1 MNINFIDKLA
11 LKHKMYSLFAL
22 IVAGFMGVFI
32 SYMVTDSIR
41 SHAEEELAL
50 VEKFTFNVKSMEAK
64 LLLERM
70 HEKDFLL
77 RNDLATAE
85 QFKSQVVSINK
96 LLVDT
101 ESMANQFGMK
111 KELAEVN
118 KKFLTYASGFDELVV
133 LKQELGLDANSG
145 LHGELAVAAAYIE
158 KNIRSQ
164 NNRDLMVAMLA
175 MRGLE
180 KDFMQ
185 YESEEYISQMID
197 AQANFSNLLKKS
209 DLSASKKS
217 EIVAGMSNYQQ
228 KFYAYAGKRSHVRDT
243 INTFRVTAEQ
253 LEADLNSILVKTPVI
268 EQTMRKEFDTNINIS
283 FTVFVI
289 TLLLVITIISVL
301 AYYVLI
307 SIHNQLGADPKVVA
321 GIADNIASGRLDLV
335 DINESSLGVLSSM
348 RKMKIAL
355 EKILREIQNSTSD
368 VAAAATQISSTAGTI
383 SSAAEEQAASVEQT
397 SASIEQMRAS
407 ISQNSE
413 NSSKANEIANQSSQA
428 AIACGELVAETVKN
442 MKQIAEKI
450 SVIEEIASQTNM
462 LSLNAAIE
470 ASRAGEYGRGFAV
483 VAAEV
488 RKLAELSRGSAL
500 EIAQLTSRSVDV
512 AEQAAVSLQETIP
525 KTIKTSEL
533 VKEITLVS
541 EEQAAGTDQITSA
554 VRELDSAAQQNSTAS
569 QELAATAQA
578 MTERSISLQ
587 NAVAFF
593 NI

>member
-1 MNINFIDKLA
+1 MNMTFIDKLA

-22 IVAGFMGVFI
+22 IVAGFAGVFI
-32 SYMVTDSIR
+32 SYMVTASIR
-41 SHAEEELAL
+41 NNAEAELAQ
-50 VEKFTFNVKSMEAK
+50 VEDFSFNVKSMEAQ
-64 LLLERM
+64 LLLERT
-70 HEKDFLL
+70 HEKEFLL
-77 RNDLATAE
+77 RGDIAVVD
-85 QFKSQVVSINK
+85 QFKSQVVLMNK
-96 LLVDT
+96 LLVNT
-101 ESMANQFGMK
+101 ESLAKQFGLK
-111 KELAEVN
+111 DDLLVIN
-118 KKFLTYASGFDELVV
+118 KKFSGYAAGFDELVA
-133 LKQELGLDANSG
+133 LKQELGLNENSG
-145 LHGELAVAAAYIE
+145 LHSELATAAANIE
-158 KNIRSQ
+158 KSIRSQ
-164 NNRDLMVAMLA
+164 GHKDLLVAMLA
-175 MRGLE
+175 MRGHE

-209 DLSASKKS
+209 DLPAAKKS
-217 EIVAGMSNYQQ
+217 EIVSGMSDYQQ

-243 INTFRVTAEQ
+243 INTFRATAEQ
-253 LEADLNSILVKTPVI
+253 LEADLNNILVKTPVI
-268 EQTMRKEFDTNINIS
+268 EESIRKDFDKNINIS
-283 FTVFVI
+283 FTVFII
-289 TLLLVITIISVL
+289 TLLFVIAVISVL
-301 AYYVLI
+301 SFYILR

-321 GIADNIASGRLDLV
+321 GIADNIANGRLDLV
-335 DINESSLGVLSSM
+335 NINDSSLGVLSSM
-348 RKMKIAL
+348 RTMKIAL
-355 EKILREIQNSTSD
+355 EKILREIQDNTSD
-368 VAAAATQISSTAGTI
+368 VAAAATQISSTAGSI

-397 SASIEQMRAS
+397 SASIEEMRAS

-428 AIACGELVAETVKN
+428 AVACGELVAETVKN

-450 SVIEEIASQTNM
+450 SVIEEIAAQTNM

-500 EIAQLTSRSVDV
+500 EIAQLTSRSVNV
-512 AEQAAVSLQETIP
+512 AEQAAASLQDTIP

-554 VRELDSAAQQNSTAS
+554 VRELDSAAQQNSTAA
-569 QELAATAQA
+569 QELAATANA

-587 NAVAFF
+587 KTVAFF